1 MDVVKG
7 SRNQNEDKDDIEIR
21 FMGVLQNVD
30 VACTHAS
37 LTLLLALLL
46 TLILK
51 LTLMPML
58 MPTMGPP
65 QCLVTNTS
73 FSFPDSLDQDLRIQ
87 EASTVVFDSFL

>member
-46 TLILK
+46 TTHTQAHAHANAHANNGSSSMPCNKHIIL
-51 LTLMPML
+51 LP
-58 MPTMGPP
+58 
-65 QCLVTNTS
+65 
-73 FSFPDSLDQDLRIQ
+73 
-87 EASTVVFDSFL
+87 